1 VDRKKRA
8 DGRPGRAY
16 LQPMTLT
23 VASSS
28 DIPASLADRAA
39 DYQRMERALAW
50 LAQNWRERPSLDDA
64 AAEAGLSPFH
74 FQRIFTRWAGV
85 SPKTFTAAI
94 AHAEARRLLEA
105 GQPVLETA
113 YDAGLSGPS
122 RLHDLFIAQE
132 SVTPGE
138 ARRRG
143 EGLDLV
149 FGWAATPF
157 GKGLFVLAPRG
168 LAGLAFA
175 DEGGEEAAYADMHA
189 RFPAARWIRDDA
201 AAGAMATQAFAA
213 GAGPVPLVLMG
224 PPFHVQVWKAL
235 LRIPKGATATYADV
249 AAWAGKP
256 GAFRAAGAAIGA
268 NPVSFLIPC
277 HRAIARDG
285 RLTGYHW
292 GLARKAAMLGM
303 EAVEA
308 ERAA

>member
-1 VDRKKRA
+1 MTLRLA
-8 DGRPGRAY
+8 PSNTLATLEGRAG
-16 LQPMTLT
+16 
-23 VASSS
+23 
-28 DIPASLADRAA
+28 
-39 DYQRMERALAW
+39 DYERMAGALAW
-50 LAQNWRERPSLDDA
+50 LAERWQERPSLEEA
-64 AAEAGLSPFH
+64 AQAAGLSPFH

-105 GQPVLETA
+105 GSPVLEAALDT
-113 YDAGLSGPS
+113 GLSGPS

-132 SVTPGE
+132 AVTPGE

-143 EGLDLV
+143 EGLDLT
-149 FGWAATPF
+149 FGWAPTPF

-175 DEGGEEAAYADMHA
+175 DAGEEEAAYADMHA

-201 AAGAMATQAFAA
+201 AARDMAAKAF
-213 GAGPVPLVLMG
+213 GGGGEPTPLVLIG

-235 LRIPKGATATYADV
+235 LRIPAGETATYADV

-292 GLARKAAMLGM
+292 GLGRKAAMLGI
-303 EAVEA
+303 EAVAA

>member
-1 VDRKKRA
+1 
-8 DGRPGRAY
+8 
-16 LQPMTLT
+16 MTQLT
-23 VASSS
+23 LAAST

-39 DYQRMERALAW
+39 DYARMEKALAW
-50 LAQNWRERPSLDDA
+50 LAERWLERPSLDEA
-64 AAEAGLSPFH
+64 AQAAGLSPFH

-94 AHAEARRLLEA
+94 AHAEARALLDA
-105 GQPVLETA
+105 GAPVLEAA

-143 EGLDLV
+143 AGLDLT

-157 GKGLFVLAPRG
+157 GKGLFVIAPRG

-175 DEGGEEAAYADMHA
+175 DDGGEEAAFADMHA
-189 RFPAARWIRDDA
+189 RFPAARWIRDDGEA
-201 AAGAMATQAFAA
+201 AAMAHRAFAA
-213 GAGPVPLVLMG
+213 GGEGEPVPVVLMG

-249 AAWAGKP
+249 AGWAGKP
-256 GAFRAAGAAIGA
+256 GAFRATGAAIGA
-268 NPVSFLIPC
+268 NPISFLIPC

-292 GLARKAAMLGM
+292 GLARKAAMLGI

-308 ERAA
+308 AA